1 MPSEQSSVLEPR
13 TDERRL
19 AESSAVRTTTSEG
32 GPVPRRSTY
41 QEMSLADALR
51 GIALHHSEP
60 RTRHIS
66 VDEREVLLRAADA
79 IEADRPT
86 APAYP

>member
-1 MPSEQSSVLEPR
+1 MPS
-13 TDERRL
+13 
-19 AESSAVRTTTSEG
+19 
-32 GPVPRRSTY
+32 RSTY
-41 QEMSLADALR
+41 QELSLADALR
-51 GIALHHSEP
+51 AIALHHSEP

-66 VDEREVLLRAADA
+66 FDEREVLLRAADA